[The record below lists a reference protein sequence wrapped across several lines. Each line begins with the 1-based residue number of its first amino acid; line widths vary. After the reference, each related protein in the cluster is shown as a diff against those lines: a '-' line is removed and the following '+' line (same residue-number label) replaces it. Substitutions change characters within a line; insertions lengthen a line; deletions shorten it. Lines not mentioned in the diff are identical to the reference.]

1 MSSREMGKVM
11 EKAVKGKGVY
21 RKVIYGMDPQVML
34 PMILET
40 GILTVDGYDPYYNKL
55 TQHGEPDEDINERLL
70 DILFTRDKWWNV
82 FIRVCGQ
89 CGYHGIIQAI
99 EEKLTATQ
107 RSELRSS
114 TRQRRGE
121 VRRGEMSHSERI
133 RQGHPDK
140 PSSDSNQF
148 SETNAIATTP
158 TLRDD
163 PTQGNMTWEGG
174 QWEARYESRNSNIGP
189 SPDSLIEAQHP
200 RLHMRTQVLTSQSGS
215 ERRTKGQQELSDSD
229 SRQQFDQLSWDSN
242 TFTETKPLA
251 KASTQRADPTHGTMP
266 WGGVQWE
273 ARYDNTQMNSD
284 IGRSPGS
291 LIDDEKKITIKKET
305 IDIQKAEN
313 NFEDAF
319 KDFTISKKDTDK
331 TSPIIWNII
340 VRANNAVDPNSNL
353 TTGGESN
360 MHKVNNLSS
369 LENNTLQSY
378 PGEDE
383 SDTPTVNDDATMEW
397 KHDPH
402 PSFHSHPIDS
412 HHDDRE
418 GGVTEKVMQSS
429 PAMDGSNMAPYVSNL
444 IIQSQLDQQRKH
456 DGASIGQETVNV
468 EYQSTEGL
476 EIELPKEKGRHRV
489 PGSRY
494 HHPKEHYHTES
505 TSVKSHY
512 DEKTHCDPESKV
524 INTEMAYQEEPM
536 LAGTEA
542 DCDIPRLSGPVD
554 VSGNACP
561 VGNIPHFGLIEG
573 ETSPIYVMSD
583 RPGHDRLHIADNG
596 TYLAEPY
603 NVMSDKKRS
612 RGSTCTQPVNVRSN
626 TPQQAYSPLRET
638 SDGSVRLSSHY
649 HPSFGDS
656 PVPNYTHIQPPVHIV
671 SMSETSEPPS
681 IHEALA
687 EMTLTRMMD
696 GAST

>member
-1 MSSREMGKVM
+1 
-11 EKAVKGKGVY
+11 
-21 RKVIYGMDPQVML
+21 
-34 PMILET
+34 MI
-40 GILTVDGYDPYYNKL
+40 
-55 TQHGEPDEDINERLL
+55 QHGRTNADINTRLL
-70 DILFTRDKWWNV
+70 DILFTRDKWWIV
-82 FIRVCGQ
+82 FIRVCGE

-99 EEKLTATQ
+99 EESLTEVQ
-107 RSELRSS
+107 RS
-114 TRQRRGE
+114 
-121 VRRGEMSHSERI
+121 
-133 RQGHPDK
+133 
-140 PSSDSNQF
+140 
-148 SETNAIATTP
+148 
-158 TLRDD
+158 
-163 PTQGNMTWEGG
+163 
-174 QWEARYESRNSNIGP
+174 
-189 SPDSLIEAQHP
+189 
-200 RLHMRTQVLTSQSGS
+200 RLHMQTPVLTSQSGS

-229 SRQQFDQLSWDSN
+229 SRRQFDQHSWDSN
-242 TFTETKPLA
+242 TFSETKPLA

-291 LIDDEKKITIKKET
+291 LIDEEKKITTKKET
-305 IDIQKAEN
+305 IHFPNIQRAESN
-313 NFEDAF
+313 LSTNVLE
-319 KDFTISKKDTDK
+319 DFTISKKDTDK
-331 TSPIIWNII
+331 TSPMILNIP
-340 VRANNAVDPNSNL
+340 VHANNALDPNLNL
-353 TTGGESN
+353 TTGDESN
-360 MHKVNNLSS
+360 MHKVSNLSS
-369 LENNTLQSY
+369 LENKKLQSY

-397 KHDPH
+397 KHEPH

-429 PAMDGSNMAPYVSNL
+429 PARGGSNMAPYVSNL

-456 DGASIGQETVNV
+456 EGASLGQETVTV
-468 EYQSTEGL
+468 ENQSTEGL
-476 EIELPKEKGRHRV
+476 GVELPKEKGRHRV

-524 INTEMAYQEEPM
+524 INTEMAYQEEPT

-554 VSGNACP
+554 VSGNASP

-573 ETSPIYVMSD
+573 ETSPNVMSD

-603 NVMSDKKRS
+603 NVMSDTKRS
-612 RGSTCTQPVNVRSN
+612 SGSACTQPVNVRSN

-638 SDGSVRLSSHY
+638 SDGSVRLSSYY

-671 SMSETSEPPS
+671 SMSETSEPPP